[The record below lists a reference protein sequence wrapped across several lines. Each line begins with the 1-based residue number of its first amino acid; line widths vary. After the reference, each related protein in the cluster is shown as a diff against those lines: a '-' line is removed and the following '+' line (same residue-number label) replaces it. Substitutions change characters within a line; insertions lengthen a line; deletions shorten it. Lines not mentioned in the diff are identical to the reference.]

1 MLPTK
6 SLRIFLITAPL
17 LLAIGCGGSGS
28 DSPEDPPPSNR
39 APIVSNTIDDIIVS
53 ADEQIDIDVTQNST
67 TFSDP
72 DGDALTYDVS
82 LSDEV
87 GGLTVDGNRVVGQLG
102 GATNVTV
109 TVSATDNSGASVT
122 TQFEI
127 TLLRPEISGRVTYED
142 VPATRSGLD
151 YVNTESKPVRG
162 ALVELVD
169 QQNNILQTSVTTNDG
184 HYDFAAI
191 PLDEAVRVRVKAALV
206 NQQDNLYVRVVDNTR
221 GFSLYATETELGSLR
236 ALGSTRDLHLA
247 SGWGNGSYSQPRSAA
262 PFAILDTL
270 YGVSTNVTQ
279 NLPSVVLPN
288 LEVYWSTLNVPEDGD
303 VTAGKIGTD
312 SYFDSV
318 IYLLGA
324 EDVDTT
330 EYDDGTIAHEWVHFF
345 QDVISRDDS
354 IGGSHSGNDRLDLRV
369 AFSEGYATG
378 LGVFLMDGT
387 EYIDTYGSGQG
398 NAFVLD
404 PESTSTN
411 IKGWYNEVS
420 VMSLIYDVLD
430 TSADDQL
437 EVPLGSILA
446 LHQDL
451 QAAPEFISIFSWA
464 SRLFPTLTTSEAGQF
479 DDLLNRQSI
488 NPIGIDRLGTNEQN
502 DADSTLT
509 LPIID
514 TLTLNIPLVR
524 CMDDAY
530 GTYNKLGNSRFYRFQ
545 AVAGVN
551 YSIEVRRVSGG
562 SYPPSVTSG
571 DPDFFIYYEDAFLA
585 VGGSGEENRED
596 VTFTATQSGE
606 HRLALREY
614 LISEDLTPRDDTYC
628 YSTTIS
634 LEK

>member
-1 MLPTK
+1 MISTK
-6 SLRIFLITAPL
+6 NLRIFLLTAPL

-39 APIVSNTIDDIIVS
+39 APVVSNTIDDIIVS
-53 ADEQIDIDVTQNST
+53 ADEQIDIDVTKNST

-72 DGDALTYDVS
+72 DGDALTYEVS

-87 GGLTVDGNRVVGQLG
+87 GSLTVDGNRVVGQLG

-109 TVSATDNSGASVT
+109 TVSAADSSGASVT
-122 TQFEI
+122 TQFGI
-127 TLLRPEISGRVTYED
+127 ILLRPEISGRVTYED

-151 YVNTESKPVRG
+151 YANTESKPVRG
-162 ALVELVD
+162 AVVELVD
-169 QQNNILQTSVTTNDG
+169 QQNNILQTSVTRANG
-184 HYDFAAI
+184 RYDFAAI

-206 NQQDNLYVRVVDNTR
+206 NQQDSLYVKVVDNTQN
-221 GFSLYATETELGSLR
+221 FSLYAAETELGSLR

-247 SGWGNGSYSQPRSAA
+247 SGWRNGSYAEPRSAA

-270 YGVSTNVTQ
+270 YGVSTSVTQ
-279 NLPSVVLPN
+279 NLPSIVLPN

-398 NAFVLD
+398 DAFVLD

-437 EVPLGSILA
+437 EIPLASILA
-446 LHQDL
+446 LHQNL

-464 SRLFPTLTTSEAGQF
+464 SRLFPTLSSSEAGQF

-488 NPIGIDRLGTNEQN
+488 NPTGIDRLGTNEQN
-502 DADSTLT
+502 DAGSTLT

-514 TLTLNIPLVR
+514 TLSLNNPLVR
-524 CMDDAY
+524 CINDEY

-545 AVAGVN
+545 AIAGVN

-562 SYPPSVTSG
+562 NYPTSVTPG
-571 DPDFFIYYEDAFLA
+571 DPDFFIYYEDSFLA

-634 LEK
+634 LGK